1 MLAPAATLATVGVLI
16 TTLLTAPVAKFVL
29 GISWMQALLIG
40 AVVASTDAAAVFLLI
55 NARGLR
61 LRPRVRATLE
71 VESGT
76 NDPFAVFLT
85 LLLVEF
91 LLAGD
96 HSWSHALVIFLR
108 DTVLGCV
115 IGVAGG
121 RIITLVLNRL
131 ALPQGLHA
139 PFVAVSALVVFASAN
154 VAHSSGFLAVYLA
167 GLVVG
172 NRQTRA
178 HNSVVVFL
186 DAVTWLAQIV
196 MFVLLGL
203 LVWPQRMGDSLAGS
217 VVVALVLM
225 LVARPVAVFLC
236 LAPFGFQWREKLF
249 VSWVGLRGAVAI
261 FLASIPLLVGL
272 PTAYLFFD
280 VAFVVVLSSLL
291 IQGWTVAYAARKLD
305 MSFARSDPLPRR
317 VELDLP
323 GQLTREIVGYPVPAN
338 SPFLR
343 RGLIPNWARPTLVVR
358 NEEILTPAEADPV
371 REGDYV
377 YLLAPPEK
385 AQALDRFFVNMPP
398 PAAPDP
404 RLLGDFFVPGDATLG
419 ALADIYGLQVAADHI
434 DVTLADFFTEQLA
447 PSGQDRRHRAARS
460 DRAAGAQSR
469 RWPRDHRGPA
479 AGRAGRGGRSCGPAQ
494 VMVDAIAEVDRLARD
509 PEKHAL
515 GLDPWV
521 GTGFR
526 IRSRAK
532 FRVLP
537 RAARQH
543 RPVLYGPGAAEQH
556 RGPEQIARDRV
567 LQERQRGDVA
577 LGQTGEVEA
586 VHPAEG
592 PDREIR
598 QGEEDERARHH
609 DGNRCRNAGPAPR
622 HDADKGR
629 QRNRQGDDERNP
641 PVVGTERQ
649 SAEHHGDDRHHRRER
664 RDAQHAA
671 GEQRAGGDRHEAR
684 RMRHQPCHHVQH
696 DEEGHQAQIH
706 PQVGAGFVGLHRG
719 QVLMRFEF
727 VPA

>member
-1 MLAPAATLATVGVLI
+1 MASLDTISIAILLGSLLVLAGILSSLVALRFGAPLLLVFLLLGVLAGEGGPGGLKFRDVGTAYTVGSIALALILFDGGLRTRLATFRNVLAPAAMLATAGVLI
-16 TTLLTAPVAKFVL
+16 TTLLTAPVAKLAL
-29 GISWMQALLIG
+29 GIGWLQALLVG

-55 NARGLR
+55 NSRGLR

-96 HSWSHALVIFLR
+96 RSWSHALVTILR

-154 VAHSSGFLAVYLA
+154 TAHSSGFLAVYLA

-172 NRQTRA
+172 NKQTRA

-203 LVWPQRMGDSLAGS
+203 LVWPQRLSDSLVGA

-225 LVARPVAVFLC
+225 LVARPIAVFLC

-272 PTAYLFFD
+272 PAAYLFFD

-291 IQGWTVAYAARKLD
+291 VQGWTVAFAARKLD
-305 MSFARSDPLPRR
+305 ISFARSDPLPSR

-343 RGLIPNWARPTLVVR
+343 RGLIPNWARPTLIVR
-358 NEEILTPAEADPV
+358 NEEILTPAEAHPV

-398 PAAPDP
+398 PASPDP

-419 ALADIYGLQVAADHI
+419 ALADIYGLQVAGDHI
-434 DVTLADFFTEQLA
+434 EVALADFFTEHL
-447 PSGQDRRHRAARS
+447 GRAARTG
-460 DRAAGAQSR
+460 DIVQL
-469 RWPRDHRGPA
+469 GPIA
-479 AGRAGRGGRSCGPAQ
+479 LLAHTVANGRVTTVGL
-494 VMVDAIAEVDRLARD
+494 RLAE
-509 PEKHAL
+509 PEEAADLPGRLKL
-515 GLDPWV
+515 LWK
-521 GTGFR
+521 R
-526 IRSRAK
+526 I
-532 FRVLP
+532 
-537 RAARQH
+537 QNWI
-543 RPVLYGPGAAEQH
+543 G
-556 RGPEQIARDRV
+556 
-567 LQERQRGDVA
+567 
-577 LGQTGEVEA
+577 
-586 VHPAEG
+586 
-592 PDREIR
+592 
-598 QGEEDERARHH
+598 
-609 DGNRCRNAGPAPR
+609 
-622 HDADKGR
+622 
-629 QRNRQGDDERNP
+629 
-641 PVVGTERQ
+641 
-649 SAEHHGDDRHHRRER
+649 
-664 RDAQHAA
+664 
-671 GEQRAGGDRHEAR
+671 
-684 RMRHQPCHHVQH
+684 
-696 DEEGHQAQIH
+696 
-706 PQVGAGFVGLHRG
+706 
-719 QVLMRFEF
+719 
-727 VPA
+727 